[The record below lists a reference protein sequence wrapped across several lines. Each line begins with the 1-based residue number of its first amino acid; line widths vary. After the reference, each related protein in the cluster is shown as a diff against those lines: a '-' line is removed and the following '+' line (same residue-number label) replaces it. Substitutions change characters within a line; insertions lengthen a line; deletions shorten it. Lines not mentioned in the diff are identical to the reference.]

1 MSLVASLLVATD
13 DASLMYGIE
22 RVLLKVELVAY
33 AITGGIESVS
43 HSSKGEINVC
53 AQETADQDCVAANGA
68 VAG

>member
-13 DASLMYGIE
+13 DASLMCEID
-22 RVLLKVELVAY
+22 RLLLKVELVAKT
-33 AITGGIESVS
+33 IKGRIESVS